1 MSPLTLQLLAAFAC
15 AIVGFIAGVLVTLLW
30 SEKEKKIAEE
40 ESAPQ
45 PVVDKNRVEV
55 ARIWRDKK
63 TGNLLT
69 EVDGKVYK
77 EESELSKTQR
87 SELKYTAMAWAGWVV
102 GSEDVSKP
110 KPEVNPVAVAAV
122 PIIAQPAPLPPVPPP
137 PVRAAAV
144 DAKPEKSGDKKGKTE
159 EPPRPK
165 TMVEQIDEILAE
177 QIKGTPLESRGLRIL
192 QNDVGVTVWVGL
204 DHYDGI
210 DGVTDPEIKTAVA
223 KAVETWEKQAGQL
236 K

>member
-30 SEKEKKIAEE
+30 SEKEKKIAEG
-40 ESAPQ
+40 ESAPK

-122 PIIAQPAPLPPVPPP
+122 PVIAQPAPLPPVPPP

-144 DAKPEKSGDKKGKTE
+144 DAKPEKGGDKKGKAE

>member
-40 ESAPQ
+40 ESAPK

-63 TGNLLT
+63 TGDLLT

-122 PIIAQPAPLPPVPPP
+122 PSH
-137 PVRAAAV
+137 RAARTA
-144 DAKPEKSGDKKGKTE
+144 AARPPAAGARCCRGCQTRKK
-159 EPPRPK
+159 
-165 TMVEQIDEILAE
+165 
-177 QIKGTPLESRGLRIL
+177 RG
-192 QNDVGVTVWVGL
+192 
-204 DHYDGI
+204 
-210 DGVTDPEIKTAVA
+210 
-223 KAVETWEKQAGQL
+223 
-236 K
+236 